1 MGRHG
6 RPRRAH
12 IGRPVPWAPMTTST
26 DVGRGTGARFGRAIS
41 MCTTKQLRPLLI
53 LLMTG
58 AAPAFAAN
66 DLPICLSE
74 FGERV
79 SIQNIPED
87 KGVVATIPSS
97 SLGCQIQFN
106 LPHPGTL
113 DVGARDATDLTELDL
128 GILPPT
134 DNWPNDGLQQVDI
147 DGKPKVYSLTA
158 GTHRALIYSSGGK
171 FGRRIELTFQSY
183 VPFPKFPSITK
194 SKRILTLLG
203 NVNEGYSVLPF
214 RVLSDSYI
222 LFSFKKCEVTDF
234 DGNADKSLCSKEYRP
249 EIDFR
254 LIDSRQREL
263 VPIEELYDKRNAR
276 TYYPMGYL
284 LPAGDYAFWL
294 RRGAM
299 RFTRTNIGPWP
310 RYRFIAQADELIA
323 LDRAPVSAVLNQ
335 WLTDAALSEHLKVM
349 DVFSIQNTF
358 SCATQYS
365 RLNSRRLYEISRRQ
379 NIPTSSLTRFAGRIE
394 TTRDY
399 CDRSKPIVIAPKGT
413 TPNILVRMRT
423 ETDVYDWESIERDF
437 LARTGESL
445 WDKFARKVALALKVS
460 TRRIA
465 IDLKV
470 ACGGNDVYLQNGQLQ
485 RDESRCVAASVSSMV
500 ADTPSMS
507 SPVSLTAVNLES
519 HFGERVRQFFVKK
532 YKQKN
537 ATLKFVEVNDDTV
550 EVIVKGLK
558 GEVLDGGRAWE
569 LIQIIVSKFRGTK
582 EHSPYKLKVTADG
595 RIASGIGRYPP
606 ESAFT
611 TDMEPAS
618 AKSLNDFARA
628 TLVEI
633 QRVMES
639 ENDRK

>member
-1 MGRHG
+1 
-6 RPRRAH
+6 
-12 IGRPVPWAPMTTST
+12 
-26 DVGRGTGARFGRAIS
+26 
-41 MCTTKQLRPLLI
+41 
-53 LLMTG
+53 MTG

-66 DLPICLSE
+66 NLPTCLSE
-74 FGERV
+74 LGEQV
-79 SIQNIPED
+79 SVQNIPED
-87 KGVVATIPSS
+87 KAVVATIPSS

-106 LPHPGTL
+106 LPNPGTV
-113 DVGARDATDLTELDL
+113 DIRARDATDFTEVDL
-128 GILPPT
+128 GILPPP

-171 FGRRIELTFQSY
+171 VGRRIELTFQSY
-183 VPFPKFPSITK
+183 VPFPTFLSVTK
-194 SKRILTLLG
+194 SNPILTFVG

-214 RVLSDSYI
+214 RVPLYSYI

-234 DGNADKSLCSKEYRP
+234 ESNADTSLCSKEFGP

-263 VPIEELYDKRNAR
+263 VPIEERYDKRNAR

-299 RFTRTNIGPWP
+299 RSIRTNIGPWP
-310 RYRFIAQADELIA
+310 RYKFIAQAEELIA
-323 LDRAPVSAVLNQ
+323 LERARVSAVLNQ
-335 WLTDAALSEHLKVM
+335 WLTDAALSEHLQVM
-349 DVFSIQNTF
+349 DVFSIQDTS

-365 RLNSRRLYEISRRQ
+365 KLNSRRLYEISRRL
-379 NIPTSSLTRFAGRIE
+379 NIPTSSLTQFAGRIE

-413 TPNILVRMRT
+413 TATILVRMRT

-437 LARTGESL
+437 LARTGETL
-445 WDKFARKVALALKVS
+445 WDKFARKVGLALKVS
-460 TRRIA
+460 SRRIA

-470 ACGGNDVYLQNGQLQ
+470 ACGGNDVSLQNGQLQ
-485 RDESRCVAASVSSMV
+485 RDESRCVAASVSSIV
-500 ADTPSMS
+500 APTPSMS
-507 SPVSLTAVNLES
+507 APVSLTAVNLES
-519 HFGERVRQFFVKK
+519 HFGERVRKFFIKK
-532 YKQKN
+532 YEQKN
-537 ATLKFVEVNDDTV
+537 ATLTFLEVSDDSV
-550 EVIVKGLK
+550 EVIVRGLK
-558 GEVLDGGRAWE
+558 GEVLNGGRAWE
-569 LIQIIVSKFRGTK
+569 LIQIMVSKFRGPM

-639 ENDRK
+639 GNDRK